1 MRSPHT
7 VGNKNNQPHK
17 KVCIFRF
24 FMLLFTLSP
33 KKEPEKKP
41 ALCKFYSSASN
52 LFISR
57 AISGH
62 SAAAVF
68 LPVHTSISF

>member
-17 KVCIFRF
+17 KVYIFRF

-33 KKEPEKKP
+33 KKEPGKTGS
-41 ALCKFYSSASN
+41 L
-52 LFISR
+52 
-57 AISGH
+57 
-62 SAAAVF
+62 
-68 LPVHTSISF
+68 